1 MYWTKHVGG
10 ALSIYALHAEIPEA
24 LETCPL
30 FLLKLHCVS
39 MIKLCGHRREFNPKP
54 LGPSQ
59 KLKGMTDDQTLESC
73 LGLSWVF
80 NPAKCINYPSA
91 H

>member
-1 MYWTKHVGG
+1 MMQRRHVLDKACRRGTKH
-10 ALSIYALHAEIPEA
+10 LSMLRYLKP

-39 MIKLCGHRREFNPKP
+39 MIKLFGHRREFNPKP

-80 NPAKCINYPSA
+80 NPAKCIN
-91 H
+91 